1 MRDMISGEKRRR
13 SPPRMMVAMNEQTA
27 PAAPQAHG
35 TLAHVALTDRRRWR
49 LAAEIA
55 LFFIGLP
62 LLANWLIQTYRIGLF
77 ALLQPAFL
85 TLLVYLVFDRRFS
98 LKREFSRWPDRRLL
112 LSVLALFLAC
122 AVGVSAFVAVTMP
135 AAFLSLPRH
144 NTGLWLMVMLFYPL
158 LSALPQELGFRTFFF
173 HRYGLLFAG
182 KPALLIALNGALFGF
197 AHIIFGGWTSVVLS
211 GLLGALLA
219 WRYLR
224 TRSLGAAWIEHALY
238 GQLVFTV
245 GLGRYFYTGAT
256 NF

>member
-13 SPPRMMVAMNEQTA
+13 RRSCMMVPMNEQIV

-35 TLAHVALTDRRRWR
+35 TLAQVALTNRRRLR

-62 LLANWLIQTYRIGLF
+62 LLAAWLIQTYRISLF
-77 ALLQPAFL
+77 LLLQPAFFA
-85 TLLVYLVFDRRFS
+85 LLSYLAWDRHFS
-98 LKREFSRWPDRRLL
+98 GRREFSHWPDRRML
-112 LSVLALFLAC
+112 LSILALFAAC
-122 AVGVSAFVAVTMP
+122 AIAVSAVVAAMMP
-135 AAFLSLPRH
+135 AAFLSLPRY
-144 NTGLWLMVMLFYPL
+144 NTGLWLLVMLFYPL

-173 HRYGLLFAG
+173 HRYGILFTG
-182 KPALLIALNGALFGF
+182 RPWLLIAVNGALFGF
-197 AHIIFGGWTSVVLS
+197 AHIIFGGWISVVLS

-219 WRYLR
+219 WRYLQG
-224 TRSLGAAWIEHALY
+224 RSLGAVWIEHALY

-245 GLGRYFYTGAT
+245 GLGRYFYTGAA